1 MKVALVH
8 DFLTQLGG
16 AERVLDELHQMFPQA
31 PVFTLVYDENKTQG
45 KYTDWDIRTSFIQ
58 KLPWGIKRYKWY
70 LALMPKAIESFD
82 FSEYDLVLSD
92 ASAFAKGVKVKKPTK
107 HICYCHTPTRYLWQM
122 TDEYIST
129 IQYPWFIKK
138 IAKPF
143 LMRQKLW
150 DYKVAQ
156 KVDFFIA
163 NSLEVQSRI
172 KKYYDRNSV
181 VIYPPVDTNF
191 FFPASDQLKAN
202 GYFLTAGRLEPY
214 KKIDLVVKALKELD
228 KNLVVAG
235 SGSLENELML
245 ESGKNIRFLG
255 RVTDEKLRDLYRG
268 AQAFIFPSL
277 EDAGIMMLESLAMGT
292 PVIAYGKGGA
302 LEFIKPG
309 QHGELFY
316 EQTKESLKT
325 VLENFDP
332 SKYNQEELVKQAER
346 FSKQSFRS
354 QMNSFIYKET

>member
-1 MKVALVH
+1 
-8 DFLTQLGG
+8 
-16 AERVLDELHQMFPQA
+16 
-31 PVFTLVYDENKTQG
+31 
-45 KYTDWDIRTSFIQ
+45 
-58 KLPWGIKRYKWY
+58 
-70 LALMPKAIESFD
+70 
-82 FSEYDLVLSD
+82 
-92 ASAFAKGVKVKKPTK
+92 
-107 HICYCHTPTRYLWQM
+107 
-122 TDEYIST
+122 
-129 IQYPWFIKK
+129 
-138 IAKPF
+138 
-143 LMRQKLW
+143 
-150 DYKVAQ
+150 
-156 KVDFFIA
+156 
-163 NSLEVQSRI
+163 
-172 KKYYDRNSV
+172 
-181 VIYPPVDTNF
+181 
-191 FFPASDQLKAN
+191 
-202 GYFLTAGRLEPY
+202 
-214 KKIDLVVKALKELD
+214 
-228 KNLVVAG
+228 
-235 SGSLENELML
+235 L